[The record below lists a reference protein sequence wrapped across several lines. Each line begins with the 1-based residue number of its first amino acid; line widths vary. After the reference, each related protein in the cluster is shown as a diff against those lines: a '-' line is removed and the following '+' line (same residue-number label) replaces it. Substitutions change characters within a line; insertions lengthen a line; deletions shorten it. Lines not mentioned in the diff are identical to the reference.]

1 MTQQGMMKA
10 IVCTRY
16 GSPDGLQ
23 LQEVSIP
30 TINDTEVLIKVRAGS
45 VTVGDALIRGAK
57 GLMGIPLRLYFGLR
71 RPRRSIMG
79 IEFAGVI
86 ESVGKDVTKFTV
98 GDEVYGQTGMKFGC
112 YAQYVA
118 MGQDDPVVLKPT
130 NLTFEEAAVIPIG
143 AATALF
149 FLREKAD
156 IQSGQSVLIYG
167 ASGSVGTYAVQLAKH
182 FGATVTGVC
191 GTANLDLVRS
201 LGADTV
207 IDYTKEDF
215 NQRDEKYDHIFAAVN
230 KLSASKAKKSLK
242 KDGRFISVM
251 ARGAPDRSEDLVI
264 LREIIEAGD
273 LRPAIDRRY
282 PMEQTAEAHV
292 YVDTGRKRGNV
303 VLTYDHL

>member
-1 MTQQGMMKA
+1 MTQQGTMKA

-23 LQEVSIP
+23 LQEVPIP
-30 TINDTEVLIKVRAGS
+30 TIKDTEVLIKVRAGS
-45 VTVGDALIRGAK
+45 VTVGDALIRGAR
-57 GLMGIPLRLYFGLR
+57 GLMGIPLRLYFGFR
-71 RPRRSIMG
+71 RPRRSVMG

-86 ESVGKDVTKFTV
+86 DSIGKDVTKFKV
-98 GDEVYGQTGMKFGC
+98 GDEVYGQTGMQFGC
-112 YAQYVA
+112 YAQFVA

-130 NLTFEEAAVIPIG
+130 NLTFEQAAVIPIG

-149 FLREKAD
+149 FLKEKAD
-156 IQSGQSVLIYG
+156 IKSGQNVLIYG

-191 GTANLDLVRS
+191 STTNLDMVKS

-215 NQRDEKYDHIFAAVN
+215 TKNGETYDLIFAAVD
-230 KLSASKAKKSLK
+230 KLSGSKAKKSLK
-242 KDGRFISVM
+242 KGGKFITVM
-251 ARGAPDRSEDLVI
+251 ARGAPDSSEDLVV

-273 LRPAIDRRY
+273 LRPVIDRSY
-282 PMEQTAEAHV
+282 PMEQTAEMHA
-292 YVDTGRKRGNV
+292 YVDTGHKKGNV